1 MTSTERANW
10 TIAYRKRTANRF
22 VRVSNWSGT
31 WSQAV
36 GMCALYSAAHPELE
50 VWYIS
55 DASAER
61 DGFVCEEDRGNLLVE
76 SGRRV
81 RIVEGGEV
89 PAEMIARIPVA
100 EVARERWVDGD
111 PIADAEGAPA
121 AEPFISLDEVAAAH
135 GFEVVEG
142 TGVVRSFEL
151 RNAQTGRRVNVFRK
165 AAELREWIAANGS
178 AEMLAMLSAAC
189 SGPEQVRGW
198 WERHGLHLLPAIDAT
213 NVLAA
218 VAADWDEALAE
229 QAARAA
235 EALLAS

>member
-22 VRVSNWSGT
+22 LRVSNWSGT

-55 DASAER
+55 DRSAEVE
-61 DGFVCEEDRGNLLVE
+61 GFVPEEDVRNLLVE

-89 PAEMIARIPVA
+89 PAVMIARIPVA
-100 EVARERWVDGD
+100 AVARERWIDGD
-111 PIADAEGAPA
+111 PIAEPEGVTPA
-121 AEPFISLDEVAAAH
+121 AEEPAPLAEVAAEQ
-135 GFEVVEG
+135 GFEVCEG
-142 TGVVRSFEL
+142 TGVIRSFEL
-151 RNAQTGRRVNVFRK
+151 RDATTGRRVNVFRK
-165 AAELREWIAANGS
+165 AADVREWLAHTEAQRLLATIRIDGRPQVVT
-178 AEMLAMLSAAC
+178 EMLERAELLTDCAEHLAL
-189 SGPEQVRGW
+189 VRHIV
-198 WERHGLHLLPAIDAT
+198 ELDRGLR
-213 NVLAA
+213 
-218 VAADWDEALAE
+218 VAA
-229 QAARAA
+229 AA